1 MCTYGYRPVFQFREL
16 GCLPRPCDVV
26 SERHSAA
33 MSGRGWA
40 EDKKRGEGLGGG
52 LREEV
57 SM

>member
-1 MCTYGYRPVFQFREL
+1 MCTNGYRPVFQFREL
-16 GCLPRPCDVV
+16 GCLPSDV